1 MKTTANTI
9 SIPARVSLWL
19 GVILLIVA
27 YQQKEVALLVIG
39 GIFVFIGCGLWMVYG
54 NLSSLYDRC
63 EYAVYRLLRKT
74 PIKHLQWFYN
84 LEVGVE
90 KKRMKY
96 QKILK
101 NEIGKAE
108 KFLQTQNNNKKTRPS
123 QP

>member
-108 KFLQTQNNNKKTRPS
+108 KILQTQNNNKKTRPS